1 MSIYRICKD
10 IERKTMSPAK
20 KAMAKNDYF
29 AFYVGRPL
37 SYLLTVPFVKTNITP
52 NQISYL
58 SIIPLIV
65 GFIIMIFT
73 TDFVVLLL
81 AWFLFFLWNL
91 LDGVDGNLVRYRE
104 QYSKDGSVVDA
115 MAGYVAMVLTYFG
128 AGIVAAH
135 LNDSDIYIILGA
147 LSGISLIFPRLVMH
161 KYINTVAQDESVSSI
176 KDKSDFNTIKI
187 LALNMTSITGI
198 PQVLLLLTILT
209 NQWVLF
215 TLVYFTINFLLMIFS
230 LYSLFKKENV

>member
-1 MSIYRICKD
+1 MSIYKLCKD

-20 KAMAKNDYF
+20 KAMTKNDYF

-91 LDGVDGNLVRYRE
+91 LDGVDGNLARYRE

>member
-91 LDGVDGNLVRYRE
+91 LDGVDGNLARYRE

-147 LSGISLIFPRLVMH
+147 LSGILLIFPRLVMH

>member
-37 SYLLTVPFVKTNITP
+37 SYILTVPFVKTNITP

-81 AWFLFFLWNL
+81 AWFLFFFFFL
-91 LDGVDGNLVRYRE
+91 LDGVDGNLARYRE

-209 NQWVLF
+209 NQWILF

>member
-1 MSIYRICKD
+1 MSIYRTCKD

-91 LDGVDGNLVRYRE
+91 LDGVDGNLARYRE

-209 NQWVLF
+209 NQWILF

>member
-1 MSIYRICKD
+1 MSIYKLCKD

-91 LDGVDGNLVRYRE
+91 LDGVDGNLARYRE

-135 LNDSDIYIILGA
+135 LTDSDIYIILGA
-147 LSGISLIFPRLVMH
+147 LSGFSLIFPRLVMH

-187 LALNMTSITGI
+187 LALNMISITGI

>member
-1 MSIYRICKD
+1 MSIYKLCKD

-37 SYLLTVPFVKTNITP
+37 SYLLTIPFVKTNITP

-91 LDGVDGNLVRYRE
+91 LDGVDGNLARYRE

-135 LNDSDIYIILGA
+135 LTDSDIYIILGA

>member
-91 LDGVDGNLVRYRE
+91 LDGVDGNLARYRE

>member
-1 MSIYRICKD
+1 MSIYKLCKD

-91 LDGVDGNLVRYRE
+91 LDGVDGNLARYRE

-135 LNDSDIYIILGA
+135 LTDSDIYIILGA

-209 NQWVLF
+209 NQWV
-215 TLVYFTINFLLMIFS
+215 
-230 LYSLFKKENV
+230 

>member
-1 MSIYRICKD
+1 MSIYKLCKD

-91 LDGVDGNLVRYRE
+91 LDGVDGNLARYRE

-135 LNDSDIYIILGA
+135 LTDSDIYIILGA
-147 LSGISLIFPRLVMH
+147 LSGFSLIFPRLVMH

-198 PQVLLLLTILT
+198 PQVLLLLTI
-209 NQWVLF
+209 
-215 TLVYFTINFLLMIFS
+215 
-230 LYSLFKKENV
+230 

>member
-1 MSIYRICKD
+1 MSIYKLCKD

-20 KAMAKNDYF
+20 KAMPKNDYF

-91 LDGVDGNLVRYRE
+91 LDGVDGNLARYRE

-135 LNDSDIYIILGA
+135 LTDSDIYIILGA

>member
-37 SYLLTVPFVKTNITP
+37 SCLLTVPFVKTNITP

-91 LDGVDGNLVRYRE
+91 LDGVDGNLARYRE

>member
-1 MSIYRICKD
+1 MSIYKLCKD

-91 LDGVDGNLVRYRE
+91 LDGVDGNLARYRE

-135 LNDSDIYIILGA
+135 LTDSDIYIILGA

>member
-1 MSIYRICKD
+1 
-10 IERKTMSPAK
+10 RKTMSPAK

-91 LDGVDGNLVRYRE
+91 LDGVDGNLARYRE

-135 LNDSDIYIILGA
+135 LTDSDIYIILGA
-147 LSGISLIFPRLVMH
+147 LSGFSLIFPRLVMH

-198 PQVLLLLTILT
+198 PQVLLLLT
-209 NQWVLF
+209 
-215 TLVYFTINFLLMIFS
+215 
-230 LYSLFKKENV
+230 

>member
-1 MSIYRICKD
+1 MSIYKLCKD

-37 SYLLTVPFVKTNITP
+37 SYLLTVLFVKTNITP

-91 LDGVDGNLVRYRE
+91 LDGVDGNLARYRE

-135 LNDSDIYIILGA
+135 LTDSDIYIILGA

>member
-1 MSIYRICKD
+1 
-10 IERKTMSPAK
+10 
-20 KAMAKNDYF
+20 
-29 AFYVGRPL
+29 
-37 SYLLTVPFVKTNITP
+37 
-52 NQISYL
+52 
-58 SIIPLIV
+58 
-65 GFIIMIFT
+65 
-73 TDFVVLLL
+73 
-81 AWFLFFLWNL
+81 
-91 LDGVDGNLVRYRE
+91 
-104 QYSKDGSVVDA
+104 

-135 LNDSDIYIILGA
+135 LTDSDIYIILGA

-215 TLVYFTINFLLMIFS
+215 TLV
-230 LYSLFKKENV
+230 

>member
-1 MSIYRICKD
+1 MSIYKLCKD

-91 LDGVDGNLVRYRE
+91 LDGVDGNLARYRE

-135 LNDSDIYIILGA
+135 LTDSDIYIILGA
-147 LSGISLIFPRLVMH
+147 LSGFSLIFPRLLMH

>member
-1 MSIYRICKD
+1 MSIYKLCKD

-37 SYLLTVPFVKTNITP
+37 SYLLTVPFVKTNITS

-91 LDGVDGNLVRYRE
+91 LDGVDGNLARYRE

-135 LNDSDIYIILGA
+135 LTDSDIYIILGA
-147 LSGISLIFPRLVMH
+147 LSGFSLIFPRLVMH

>member
-1 MSIYRICKD
+1 MSIYKLCKD

-91 LDGVDGNLVRYRE
+91 LDGVDGNLARYRE

>member
-91 LDGVDGNLVRYRE
+91 LDGVDGNLARYRE

-198 PQVLLLLTILT
+198 P
-209 NQWVLF
+209 
-215 TLVYFTINFLLMIFS
+215 
-230 LYSLFKKENV
+230 

>member
-1 MSIYRICKD
+1 MSIYKLCKD

-29 AFYVGRPL
+29 AFYVGRSL

-91 LDGVDGNLVRYRE
+91 LDGVDGNLARYRE

-135 LNDSDIYIILGA
+135 LTDSDIYIILGA

>member
-73 TDFVVLLL
+73 SDFVVLLL

-91 LDGVDGNLVRYRE
+91 LDGVDGNLARYRE

>member
-91 LDGVDGNLVRYRE
+91 LDGVDGNLARYRE

-198 PQVLLLLTILT
+198 PQFLLLLTILT

>member
-91 LDGVDGNLVRYRE
+91 LDGVDGNLARYRE

-161 KYINTVAQDESVSSI
+161 KYINTVAQDESVSGI

>member
-1 MSIYRICKD
+1 MSIYKLCKD

-91 LDGVDGNLVRYRE
+91 LDGVDGNLARYRE

-187 LALNMTSITGI
+187 LTLNMTSITGI

>member
-1 MSIYRICKD
+1 MSIYKLCKD

-81 AWFLFFLWNL
+81 AWFLFFFWNL
-91 LDGVDGNLVRYRE
+91 LDGVDGNLARYRE

-135 LNDSDIYIILGA
+135 LTDSDIYIILGA
-147 LSGISLIFPRLVMH
+147 LSGFSLIFPRLVMH

>member
-1 MSIYRICKD
+1 MSIYKLCKD

-91 LDGVDGNLVRYRE
+91 LDGVDGNLARYRE
-104 QYSKDGSVVDA
+104 QYLKDGSVVDA

-135 LNDSDIYIILGA
+135 LTDSDIYIILGA
-147 LSGISLIFPRLVMH
+147 LSGFSLIFPRLVMH

>member
-91 LDGVDGNLVRYRE
+91 LDGVDGNLARYRE

-115 MAGYVAMVLTYFG
+115 MVGYVAMVLTYFG

>member
-1 MSIYRICKD
+1 MSIYKLCKD

-91 LDGVDGNLVRYRE
+91 LDGVDGNLARYRE

-209 NQWVLF
+209 NQWILF

>member
-91 LDGVDGNLVRYRE
+91 LDGVDGNLARYQE

>member
-91 LDGVDGNLVRYRE
+91 LDGVDGNLARYRE

-135 LNDSDIYIILGA
+135 LNDSDVYIILGA

>member
-91 LDGVDGNLVRYRE
+91 LDGVDGNLARYRE

-147 LSGISLIFPRLVMH
+147 LSGISLIFSRLVMH

>member
-1 MSIYRICKD
+1 MSIYRVCKD

-91 LDGVDGNLVRYRE
+91 LDGVDGNLARYRE

>member
-91 LDGVDGNLVRYRE
+91 LDGVDGNLARYRE

-187 LALNMTSITGI
+187 LSLNMTSITGI

>member
-91 LDGVDGNLVRYRE
+91 LDGVDGNLARYRE

-198 PQVLLLLTILT
+198 PQLLLLLTILT

>member
-37 SYLLTVPFVKTNITP
+37 SYILTVPFVKTNITP

-91 LDGVDGNLVRYRE
+91 LDGVDGNLARYRE

-209 NQWVLF
+209 NQWILF
-215 TLVYFTINFLLMIFS
+215 TLVYFTINFLLMIFF

>member
-91 LDGVDGNLVRYRE
+91 LDGVDGNLARYRE
-104 QYSKDGSVVDA
+104 QYLKDGSVVDA

>member
-1 MSIYRICKD
+1 MSIYKLCKD

-91 LDGVDGNLVRYRE
+91 LDGVDGNLARYRE

-135 LNDSDIYIILGA
+135 LTDSYIYIILGA

>member
-1 MSIYRICKD
+1 
-10 IERKTMSPAK
+10 MSPAK

-91 LDGVDGNLVRYRE
+91 LDGVDGNLARYRE

-215 TLVYFTINFLLMIFS
+215 TLVYFTINF
-230 LYSLFKKENV
+230 Y

>member
-91 LDGVDGNLVRYRE
+91 LDGVDGNLARYRE

-230 LYSLFKKENV
+230 SYSLLKKENV

>member
-1 MSIYRICKD
+1 MSIYKLCKD

-91 LDGVDGNLVRYRE
+91 LDGVDGNLARYRE

-135 LNDSDIYIILGA
+135 LTDSDIYIILGA
-147 LSGISLIFPRLVMH
+147 LSGFSLIFPRLVMH